1 MQAGTRKINIRAN
14 ASDDSLHGSSPS
26 FSVRV
31 MTGRSFISVK
41 ILFISALSKTYE
53 LRRKYDKGPPAGQF
67 DKMFSR
73 IKLTTQTPSSE
84 IDIL

>member
-1 MQAGTRKINIRAN
+1 MRPMIPFE
-14 ASDDSLHGSSPS
+14 GSSPS

-53 LRRKYDKGPPAGQF
+53 LRRKYDKEPPAGQF